1 MARVVS
7 RGRTGQPSEG
17 GRSIPNPGGG
27 GTRTRDYDPGRG
39 PRTVRA
45 GGYGAR
51 PGSVDVVGAPDAE
64 RGTSR
69 EQATEFPPVPLADP
83 GPADAAGE
91 DLVDRPDVAV
101 PDAVPG
107 ARGLGATM
115 APRRT
120 HRWGIGAY
128 VVVEAVFVG
137 VSLLVGFTFLRGGA
151 SVAPLTLALAVPTV
165 LAAGTAVLITR
176 LRGNGPRA
184 DLGLVF
190 SWQDVRVGAAYGFG
204 GLAITIP
211 ASLLYVVLVGANRAS
226 SAVGDV
232 FAGLRSGPAAAL
244 GVVLVV
250 VLLAPLCEEIVYR
263 GLLWGAVERYAV
275 PPWVPFVVTTLL
287 FALAH
292 FEFTRTPLL
301 FVVALPIALARM
313 RTGRLTASV
322 VAHQVNNL
330 LPGVLLALALVGVLP
345 S

>member
-1 MARVVS
+1 VVIPLPVGLPVPPP
-7 RGRTGQPSEG
+7 RPPDPSELG
-17 GRSIPNPGGG
+17 GPS
-27 GTRTRDYDPGRG
+27 T
-39 PRTVRA
+39 
-45 GGYGAR
+45 
-51 PGSVDVVGAPDAE
+51 
-64 RGTSR
+64 
-69 EQATEFPPVPLADP
+69 PV
-83 GPADAAGE
+83 
-91 DLVDRPDVAV
+91 
-101 PDAVPG
+101 
-107 ARGLGATM
+107 
-115 APRRT
+115 RRT

-137 VSLLVGFTFLRGGA
+137 VSLLIGFTFLRGGV

-190 SWQDVRVGAAYGFG
+190 SWHDVRVGAAYGFG

-330 LPGVLLALALVGVLP
+330 LPGVVLALALVGVLP